1 MQVDITL
8 HINGASHQV
17 SVEPTDMLV
26 DVVREKLHLTGTHR
40 DCGMGICGSCTVLV
54 DGMSVSSCIL
64 LAIQVDKAEITTIE
78 GLERD
83 GKLHPLQ
90 ESFLMHG
97 AVQCGFCTP
106 GFLMTAKALLD
117 RNPRPSRDEIVDS
130 LRGNLC
136 RCTGY
141 TKIVDA
147 VEAVAQAN
155 GAAR

>member
-8 HINGASHQV
+8 RINGASHRV